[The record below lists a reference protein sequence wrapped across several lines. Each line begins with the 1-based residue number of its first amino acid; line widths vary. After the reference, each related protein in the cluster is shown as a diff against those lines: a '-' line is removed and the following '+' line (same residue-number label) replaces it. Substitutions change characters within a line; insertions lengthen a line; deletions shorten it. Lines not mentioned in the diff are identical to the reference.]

1 MYQHT
6 VRNRKLSPL
15 QGIGVVALLLAA
27 VFADSLLTKLIA
39 PLTGDG
45 AAALVFWALGILLA
59 LWTMR
64 RFVLAYSYSLN
75 SNMLRITYAYGRYQR
90 AMAEIYLNNILSA
103 GALEDVRRR
112 YPDARVSRATR
123 PTCPLEPLAVACRNN
138 GRAEI
143 FVLQPDEKI
152 RQVLMERAKQNRK

>member
-75 SNMLRITYAYGRYQR
+75 SNMLRITSYPVQTI
-90 AMAEIYLNNILSA
+90 AMMVGFENQQYFYRLFKKFMGITPQEYRRQ
-103 GALEDVRRR
+103 GA
-112 YPDARVSRATR
+112 SF
-123 PTCPLEPLAVACRNN
+123 
-138 GRAEI
+138 G
-143 FVLQPDEKI
+143 Q
-152 RQVLMERAKQNRK
+152 